1 MSYYQTELKVLFLR
15 TRNNNNY
22 LFMELAHKIY
32 NEISMQSMQ
41 GKALIAKGCSC
52 FSDYRCG
59 LNKRLEASS
68 MNIDSVSQVSL
79 KNC

>member
-22 LFMELAHKIY
+22 LFMELPNKVY
-32 NEISMQSMQ
+32 DDMSMHSMQ
-41 GKALIAKGCSC
+41 GKALIAKGCSS

-59 LNKRLEASS
+59 LNKQLEAAARILIQSR
-68 MNIDSVSQVSL
+68 
-79 KNC
+79 K